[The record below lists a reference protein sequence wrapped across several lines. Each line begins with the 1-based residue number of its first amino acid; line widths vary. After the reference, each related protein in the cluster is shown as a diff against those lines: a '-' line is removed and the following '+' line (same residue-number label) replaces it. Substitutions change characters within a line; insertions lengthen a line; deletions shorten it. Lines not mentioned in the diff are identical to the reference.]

1 MGNKASTPAQEKQRV
16 IAHNYALFEQ
26 IPHDSVVQSLM
37 IYSENHSIHSVYIDV
52 GTPVFVKE
60 YKGKIKGVKFNLFGL
75 ADFPLFLMDEKK
87 EKLCITV
94 MVSLESDKPLDVK
107 VEPQFRPV
115 SPEEYSMIRHTDIQ
129 FPLGGKKPGVLI
141 FKSKEK
147 DGGLEIRS
155 V

>member
-1 MGNKASTPAQEKQRV
+1 MGNKASTPAQENQRV
-16 IAHNYALFEQ
+16 IAHNYSLFEH
-26 IPHDSVVQSLM
+26 IPHDSVVQSLL
-37 IYSENHSIHSVYIDV
+37 IHTENHIIHSVYIDN
-52 GTPVFVKE
+52 GTPIFVKE

-87 EKLCITV
+87 EKLSITV